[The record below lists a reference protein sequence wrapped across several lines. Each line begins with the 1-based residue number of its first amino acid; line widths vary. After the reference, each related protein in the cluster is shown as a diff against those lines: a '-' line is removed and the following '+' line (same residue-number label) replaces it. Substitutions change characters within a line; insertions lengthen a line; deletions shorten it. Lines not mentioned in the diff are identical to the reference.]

1 MRASHYAQALAE
13 LVREHPTTDHSGLV
27 KQFVATVQKN
37 GHANLFPRIVKS
49 FAQIEKKQQA
59 LRTIEVISATS
70 LSAHEIDHALKMGG
84 FEKAEHQV
92 VTTRVDDTLIGGTI
106 VRTHATRIDS
116 SWKRELLAL
125 YMRMSS

>member
-13 LVREHPTTDHSGLV
+13 LIREHPTTNHGGLL
-27 KQFVATVQKN
+27 KKFVETVLKN

-59 LRTIEVISATS
+59 LHTIEVISATP
-70 LSAHEIDHALKMGG
+70 LSAHEIDHALKGG
-84 FEKAEHQV
+84 GIEKAEHQV
-92 VTTRVDDTLIGGTI
+92 VTARVDDTLIGGTI

-125 YMRMSS
+125 YTRMSA